1 METKT
6 ESLPRL
12 EAKVKPYSN
21 AAHEGLLGFAE
32 LVIGDSFVIKDIA
45 IRRSKTGQT
54 PGKPFLSFPARRSPG
69 EEYKQKYFSIAH
81 AVTPEAHKAATEAV
95 LEAYRRAGGN

>member
-1 METKT
+1 METET
-6 ESLPRL
+6 VALPRL

-32 LVIGDSFVIKDIA
+32 LVIGGAFVIKDIA
-45 IRRSKTGQT
+45 IRRAKAGAT
-54 PGKPFLSFPARRSPG
+54 PGKPFVSFPARRASG
-69 EEYKQKYFSIAH
+69 EEYKQKYFNIAH
-81 AVTPEAHKAATEAV
+81 AVTPEAHRAATEAV